1 MSNKKAPTF
10 LLKHVAL
17 AVIVL
22 VGAISVLLYKPDA
35 TAPSIQPSTPA
46 KEGKDN
52 IEENLARFYKE
63 FRFSSKDPIK
73 ERYGD
78 FVVALD
84 VPEASQTEQLVAIVS
99 VDQPPAKNWEGD
111 YKFRSFAEG
120 TTIRTEAMKYAEQEG
135 VQLIWDL
142 NQDFI
147 IRHRFLSENSLLG
160 TLNEVAG
167 AIDANFIPQV
177 NVYFCNKKRTIVIS
191 EDAGTYVEDNCR
203 KAGFD

>member
-1 MSNKKAPTF
+1 MLNKKVPTF
-10 LLKHVAL
+10 WLKHAVL

-22 VGAISVLLYKPDA
+22 VGAVFVLLYQSDV
-35 TAPSIQPSTPA
+35 TEPSIQSSAPSSA
-46 KEGKDN
+46 GKNN
-52 IEENLARFYKE
+52 IEENLARFYEE

-73 ERYGD
+73 EQYGD
-78 FVVALD
+78 FVVAMK
-84 VPEASQTEQLVAIVS
+84 VPKASQTEQLVSIVN
-99 VDQPPAKNWEGD
+99 VEQPPEQNWEGN

-147 IRHRFLSENSLLG
+147 IRHRFLTENSLLG
-160 TLNEVAG
+160 TLDEIAG

-177 NVYFCNKKRTIVIS
+177 NVYFCHKKRTIIIA
-191 EDAGTYVEDNCR
+191 ENAGTYVKENCR